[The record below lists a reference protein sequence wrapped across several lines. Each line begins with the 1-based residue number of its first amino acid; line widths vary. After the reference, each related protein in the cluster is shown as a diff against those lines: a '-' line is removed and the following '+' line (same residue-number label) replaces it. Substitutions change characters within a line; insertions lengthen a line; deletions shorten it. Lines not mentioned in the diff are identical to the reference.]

1 MASPFA
7 GGREG
12 ATVTGGR
19 ACATGPPA
27 RWAAEESSRSA
38 RETHRCRRFVGPVAD
53 QAVVLSPPVIQ
64 EGGGGGVTGAAGA
77 AGAASAGAGGAA
89 DAPPG
94 IGGGGTAPAIPGAGG
109 GAVCSPKE
117 RIAPLESSSCS
128 APITRSRSAASAS
141 RPLASR

>member
-19 ACATGPPA
+19 ACATGRPG
-27 RWAAEESSRSA
+27 RWAAEEWSRSA
-38 RETHRCRRFVGPVAD
+38 REPHRFRRFVGPVAD

-77 AGAASAGAGGAA
+77 AGAA

-94 IGGGGTAPAIPGAGG
+94 IGGGGVAPPGMGGG
-109 GAVCSPKE
+109 GA
-117 RIAPLESSSCS
+117 
-128 APITRSRSAASAS
+128 
-141 RPLASR
+141 